1 MNNMVDVKVRYLH
14 PIYHQ
19 EGKLKYAR
27 EGDAGVDLRITER
40 LTLLP
45 GECKKVG
52 LGVAFHLQSGA
63 ACMLLLPR
71 SGTGS
76 AGLVL
81 GNLVGVIDSGY
92 QGEIIAAAWNRNTD
106 QTIEFPAGARIAQ
119 AVFIPFFQAR
129 FLEVESF
136 EATERGEAGFG
147 STG

>member
-1 MNNMVDVKVRYLH
+1 MSAALRVKVRYLSDV
-14 PIYHQ
+14 YEQ
-19 EGKLKYAR
+19 ERLRYAK
-27 EGDAGVDLRITER
+27 EGDAGVDLRLTER
-40 LTLLP
+40 LVLAP

-52 LGVAFHLQSGA
+52 LGVAFHIQSGH

-81 GNLVGVIDSGY
+81 GNLVGLIDSGY

-106 QTIEFPAGARIAQ
+106 QTIEFPKGAKVAQ
-119 AVFIPFFQAR
+119 ALFLPFLQVEFQ
-129 FLEVESF
+129 EVSEF
-136 EATERGEAGFG
+136 EATERGASGFG